1 MDVDS
6 YIGVVAPFAGSF
18 APKNWMTCNG
28 QQIRIAQNQAL
39 YSLLGTLYGG
49 DGINSFCLPNLGGR
63 VAVGQSAN
71 LPLGASAG
79 EEQINLLT
87 SNLPYHT
94 HGATAEA
101 TVLLQQSGSAASASQ
116 ATTSDTLAQSV
127 GATGRDTVTVQIY
140 GPAPGTV
147 GIPAQGQLG
156 VTVANAGSSY
166 PTPLMQ
172 PYLALTQCI
181 CAFGVFPSR
190 N

>member
-28 QQIRIAQNQAL
+28 QQILIAQNQTL
-39 YSLLGTLYGG
+39 YSLLGTVYGG
-49 DGINSFCLPNLGGR
+49 DGINTFCLPNLGGR
-63 VAVGQSAN
+63 VAMGQSAN
-71 LPLGASAG
+71 LPLGAVAG
-79 EEQINLLT
+79 TEQITLLPT
-87 SNLPYHT
+87 NLPYHT

-101 TVLLQQSGSAASASQ
+101 TVLLQQSSSAASSSQ
-116 ATTSDTLAQSV
+116 ATASDTLGQSV
-127 GATGRDTVTVQIY
+127 GASGRDTVTVQIY

-147 GIPAQGQLG
+147 GIPVQAQLG
-156 VTVANAGSSY
+156 VTLANAGSSL
-166 PTPLMQ
+166 PTPVMQ